1 MNNLKY
7 LLLTINLFLIA
18 NLSATPNPNR
28 TIHIAGLGMGHCNI
42 GGILDTGIPPVF
54 QTYSRNLIKTGEM
67 TLGDAINYCGHPNIE
82 YGTSA
87 KIILGSDN
95 IFDRPVFIIEG
106 YDPYNQENLN
116 SYWNNYGLSSVG
128 NDLLSAGNDLVFIN
142 FKDSSTA
149 LEDNSFNLQLLINYI
164 GNEINN
170 SNHNMS
176 VLGFSMGGV
185 IARMALANMEKINAD
200 HNVSLYIS
208 YDAPHRGANAP
219 IDIIKQI
226 NHIEDKVDITGC
238 GLSSKC
244 RDVRNKLRYEQVR
257 WKSMAARQMLIT
269 GDKSKEFYSN
279 LHNNIGYPSNLR
291 LVAFSNGSGNGIKL
305 PNLYDGKEIMRY
317 TVDYK
322 GILQGN
328 NATYQLKSHDL
339 DNDYKGYFNYSSK
352 YFDKAPGGTSDS
364 FYKISDKLS
373 NQDKIYMHYYS
384 GDRNHS
390 FVPTVSALDLHTTD
404 LNASTES
411 YYTPFDKIYHAGN
424 NNYSHTSIIHHKD
437 NILNELNNNIAIDE
451 PSNINPIAKFDSITL
466 ETYGS
471 SLLNLVANDIDS
483 NGDNLTIESFT
494 QPANAIITQISD
506 SSVKIEAKRYPLTST
521 FTYIINDGNGGTSS
535 AEVEVNLLPPI
546 NECRINNRDY
556 ICRINEQIH

>member
-1 MNNLKY
+1 MFKLKLSLFIF
-7 LLLTINLFLIA
+7 LLLPSLAI
-18 NLSATPNPNR
+18 SAPLPDRVISSVHFTNQ
-28 TIHIAGLGMGHCNI
+28 IDSGV
-42 GGILDTGIPPVF
+42 TGIVDYEMYIGL
-54 QTYSRNLIKTGEM
+54 QVYGENLLKQADIPMHVLFNQYNMLAT
-67 TLGDAINYCGHPNIE
+67 TRASANI
-82 YGTSA
+82 Y
-87 KIILGSDN
+87 LGSDN
-95 IFDRPVFIIEG
+95 VFNEPVIIVEG
-106 YDPYNQENLN
+106 YDPYNNLDFD
-116 SYWNNYGLSSVG
+116 SYWHEYHFSSIATEILNTG
-128 NDLLSAGNDLVFIN
+128 KDIVFIN
-142 FKDSSTA
+142 FKDSSKP
-149 LEDNSFNLQLLINYI
+149 LEYNSGDLQLLTNYI
-164 GNEINN
+164 SNELNK
-170 SNHNMS
+170 SNISMM
-176 VLGFSMGGV
+176 GFSMGGV

-339 DNDYKGYFNYSSK
+339 GNDYKGYFNYSSK

-364 FYKISDKLS
+364 FYKISDELS

-424 NNYSHTSIIHHKD
+424 NNYLHTSIIHHKD